1 MLWSGGNSKKEDKMQ
16 VKVYNIYSDKT
27 DVFQG
32 EPEQVRNQLNARF
45 DFLKRYQNQSLQDDL
60 ERLSMQ
66 QALMVDVEA

>member
-1 MLWSGGNSKKEDKMQ
+1 MQ